1 MSVLKSDSSMPWSPA
16 HLLAQGETAI
26 WWARPAPEHY
36 AFHKTWGLALVGS
49 VCAVL
54 AGLAFASTLKQGFR
68 WEAVPGL
75 GFAGGFLVVGALGPA
90 WAIRRYFGEAKTI
103 TYLMTDRRAIIDK
116 PPAIISML
124 WSAVTFVEL
133 DIVSDRH
140 GNVLFYE
147 YEVDGEGGPARVR
160 DGFIGI
166 TNADAVARE
175 MRRLQAAA

>member
-1 MSVLKSDSSMPWSPA
+1 MHTPGPQTAPFTQPA
-16 HLLAQGETAI
+16 APAI
-26 WWARPAPEHY
+26 V
-36 AFHKTWGLALVGS
+36 TS
-49 VCAVL
+49 
-54 AGLAFASTLKQGFR
+54 
-68 WEAVPGL
+68 
-75 GFAGGFLVVGALGPA
+75 
-90 WAIRRYFGEAKTI
+90 
-103 TYLMTDRRAIIDK
+103 IDK

-147 YEVDGEGGPARVR
+147 YEVDGEGGQARVR